1 MPQLPLQQQ
10 LLIDLIALAVVGY
23 LAVRQFREKQ
33 VRINTLWVLPALLFL
48 FSYNGIQTDLFDTS
62 LAPGFSPIVI
72 GLALLAGLAA
82 GAVRGAL
89 IKVKVD
95 ISKHI
100 LFVKGTPFSVILW
113 IVFLAL
119 KALGDVTLGA
129 TSLRNT
135 PFGTATGLTTAALLT
150 FSLGALIAT
159 RVYFYWRYSL
169 AAVQHQP

>member
-10 LLIDLIALAVVGY
+10 LLIDVVALAVVGY

-33 VRINTLWVLPALLFL
+33 QRIGTLWILPALLFL
-48 FSYNGIQTDLFDTS
+48 FSYNSIQNDLFDT
-62 LAPGFSPIVI
+62 AFSPIVI
-72 GLALLAGLAA
+72 GLALVAGLMA

-95 ISKHI
+95 LDKRI
-100 LFVKGTPFSVILW
+100 LIVKGTPLSVILW
-113 IVFLAL
+113 IVFLAV
-119 KALGDVTLGA
+119 KAVSDVALFA
-129 TSLRNT
+129 TALRGT
-135 PFGTATGLTTAALLT
+135 PLAAATGLTTAALLT